1 MAHLGPDWLLTAQNR
16 IRTPFFGL
24 RDTPVSTQNFPLFS
38 LLFLFEPRRRL
49 WFFCGFFVVFVVFCG
64 SLCFFELFCGLVFCQ
79 ALAGPGRPW
88 QALAGHGRPW
98 QAPAGLGRSEPIRTC
113 TLGPS
118 LPFPALDRASCG
130 YSRHQGIGASGS
142 VSFHSP
148 LSV

>member
-1 MAHLGPDWLLTAQNR
+1 MSHYWKANLKIVSCLLLVWYLVSFGFDSF
-16 IRTPFFGL
+16 TPG
-24 RDTPVSTQNFPLFS
+24 
-38 LLFLFEPRRRL
+38 
-49 WFFCGFFVVFVVFCG
+49 FFCK
-64 SLCFFELFCGLVFCQ
+64 LWQ

-130 YSRHQGIGASGS
+130 YSSH
-142 VSFHSP
+142 
-148 LSV
+148 